1 MRFRLFSVLF
11 ILTAASLAAPR
22 AEPEGLA
29 AVSSR
34 MQGLV
39 NRHIIAGSVTLVS
52 QRGKTVHLAATG
64 SADIAA
70 GRAMR
75 TDDLFWIASM
85 TKPMTAVCV
94 MMLAEQGKLSVDD
107 PVEKFIPE
115 FRALRLGGR
124 KPPRPVTIR
133 DLLTHTGGLGNASIA
148 AKASLAER
156 TVAYANAPMRFA
168 PGTRWDY
175 CNGGFNTLGRVIEV
189 VSGKS
194 YAAFLH
200 QRLLSPLGMNDTTFW
215 PSTRR
220 VAKPYRPG
228 GGGLDETSV
237 YARPGDIGDR
247 SRPAL
252 AAGGLF
258 STASDVAR
266 FYQMMLNGGS
276 LGSRRILST
285 QSVRQMT
292 AVQTGGIRTGFVEG
306 MSWGLGFQIVRSP
319 QGATAALS
327 SGSFGHGGTFATQS
341 WADPRRSA
349 VYVLMIQRAGYAN
362 PDAAEPRKVF
372 QDAAA
377 AELR

>member
-1 MRFRLFSVLF
+1 MRFLCLPVLLA
-11 ILTAASLAAPR
+11 LTMASPAKSR
-22 AEPEGLA
+22 TDSREIA
-29 AVSSR
+29 AVSGR
-34 MQGLV
+34 MQDFV
-39 NRHIIAGSVTLVS
+39 NRKVIAGSVTLVT
-52 QRGKTVHLAATG
+52 QHGKTVHLAATG

-107 PVEKFIPE
+107 PVERFIPE
-115 FRALRLGGR
+115 FRELRLGGAR
-124 KPPRPVTIR
+124 PPRPVTIR
-133 DLLTHTGGLGNASIA
+133 DLLTHTGGLGDATIPP
-148 AKASLAER
+148 KASLAER
-156 TVAYANAPMRFA
+156 VASYAHAPMRFA
-168 PGTRWDY
+168 PGSRWDY
-175 CNGGFNTLGRVIEV
+175 CNGGFNTIGRIIEV

-194 YAAFLH
+194 YDSFLR
-200 QRLLSPLGMNDTTFW
+200 QRLLSPLGMSDTTFW
-215 PSTRR
+215 PPPRR
-220 VAKPYRPG
+220 VAKSYRPG

-237 YARPGDIGDR
+237 YARPGDISDR

-266 FYQMMLNGGS
+266 FYQMILNGGS
-276 LGSRRILST
+276 LGSRRILSA
-285 QSVRQMT
+285 QSVKLMT
-292 AVQTGGIRTGFVEG
+292 SVQTGGIRTGFVEG

-327 SGSFGHGGTFATQS
+327 PGSFGHGGSFATQS
-341 WADPRRSA
+341 WADPRRGA

-362 PDAAEPRKVF
+362 PDGAEPRKVF
-372 QDAAA
+372 QDTAAA
-377 AELR
+377 ALR